1 MLSDLPIDRIDAE
14 STRHKQ
20 IDQFLLQDIP
30 NKNIADIIIS
40 EGDMQHDKT
49 NLKCA
54 MTDWYIHL
62 KFNEIE
68 KLTTRI
74 TDLINK
80 QEPPGVAIDWIM
92 DQSWGA
98 VYNKG
103 EGSISHS
110 HVPYGKSF
118 VYYVQAEE
126 GSSPLVFDRT
136 YVKNRQVIIKPK
148 TGLLVVFPSDLEHS
162 VPDSTM
168 QQQRVIL
175 SGNLFLL
182 PKNIELQYKC

>member
-1 MLSDLPIDRIDAE
+1 MLSDIPIDRIDAE

-20 IDQFLLQDIP
+20 IDQFLLQDIQ

-80 QEPPGVAIDWIM
+80 QDMNYNFDCIM

-103 EGSISHS
+103 
-110 HVPYGKSF
+110 
-118 VYYVQAEE
+118 
-126 GSSPLVFDRT
+126 
-136 YVKNRQVIIKPK
+136 
-148 TGLLVVFPSDLEHS
+148 
-162 VPDSTM
+162 
-168 QQQRVIL
+168 
-175 SGNLFLL
+175 
-182 PKNIELQYKC
+182 